1 MNHNSVYKSRNNLE
15 YFQQR
20 DLKGKSQR
28 KIKLNVIPWNYK
40 LYKNLLE
47 YLNQNELE
55 RKMFREVGSE
65 QFTEVF

>member
-1 MNHNSVYKSRNNLE
+1 M
-15 YFQQR
+15 
-20 DLKGKSQR
+20 
-28 KIKLNVIPWNYK
+28 KLNVIPWNYK
-40 LYKNLLE
+40 LYKNLLG